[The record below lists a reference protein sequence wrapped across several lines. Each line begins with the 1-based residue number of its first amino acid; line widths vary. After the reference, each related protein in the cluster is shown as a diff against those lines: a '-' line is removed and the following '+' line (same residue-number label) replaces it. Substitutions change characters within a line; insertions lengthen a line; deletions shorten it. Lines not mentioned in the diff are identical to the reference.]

1 MSFAKRVNSRPAIIT
16 SETMNRLIHSSFNVN
31 PGFIADSQY
40 LWASI
45 LILLTGVYELRFMNP
60 DLQQQFLRYIQRPYT
75 RGDASCKK
83 GRFWSEWVLDITRK
97 KKKHEFMYYKYGN
110 KYSPMKMVI
119 LFAIKNGGFRNKEHS
134 GWWRLVVSSFSATT
148 LTLLVSSWIHDGDL
162 LLMFYQCSAFRVPE

>member
-16 SETMNRLIHSSFNVN
+16 SDTMNRLIHSSFNVN

-97 KKKHEFMYYKYGN
+97 KNMNSCIKNMGISSHQWKWLY
-110 KYSPMKMVI
+110 YSPSRTAV
-119 LFAIKNGGFRNKEHS
+119 FETKNTLVGD
-134 GWWRLVVSSFSATT
+134 GWW
-148 LTLLVSSWIHDGDL
+148 
-162 LLMFYQCSAFRVPE
+162 FRVFQPPHEHC